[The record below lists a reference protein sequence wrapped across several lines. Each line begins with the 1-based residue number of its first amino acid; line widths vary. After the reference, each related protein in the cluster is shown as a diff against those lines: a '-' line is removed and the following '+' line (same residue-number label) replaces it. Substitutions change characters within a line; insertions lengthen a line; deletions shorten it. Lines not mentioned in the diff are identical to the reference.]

1 MSMKTAVSL
10 PDDVFTS
17 ADHLARKLGI
27 SRSRL
32 FATAVAEFVA
42 RNKTSRVTE
51 RLNAVYSV
59 ENGRPDEWGRAAANL
74 TLRKSKW

>member
-1 MSMKTAVSL
+1 MKTAVSL

-17 ADHLARKLGI
+17 AEHLARKLGI

-42 RNKTSRVTE
+42 RNNTSRVTE
-51 RLNAVYSV
+51 RLNALYGV
-59 ENGRPDEWGRAAANL
+59 ENGQLDDAERMVADR
-74 TLRKSKW
+74 TLKRSTW

>member
-1 MSMKTAVSL
+1 MKTAVSL
-10 PDDVFTS
+10 PDEVFTS

-42 RNKTSRVTE
+42 RNNTSRVTE
-51 RLNAVYSV
+51 RLNALYAV
-59 ENGRPDEWGRAAANL
+59 ENGRLDEAERMAADR
-74 TLRKSKW
+74 TLKRTTW